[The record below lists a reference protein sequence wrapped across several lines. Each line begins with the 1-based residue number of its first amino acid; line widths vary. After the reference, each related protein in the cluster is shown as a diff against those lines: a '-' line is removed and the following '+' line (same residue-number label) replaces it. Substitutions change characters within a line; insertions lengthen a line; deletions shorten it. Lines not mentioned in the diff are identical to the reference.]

1 QCLEL
6 YQKIFI
12 FGTLIASRNKNEIN
26 MKKIIIVSFVVLSL
40 FSFTG
45 VNQESN
51 GQPYNTGEFFKFKI
65 SYSRFLSA
73 GYATLELTESVYNNK
88 SVFHAKGYGAN
99 TGLSKLFFKVEEHY
113 QSYFDKETGKPYM
126 AVRNVSEG
134 NYKRDQRAYFNQNT
148 NKILFKDF
156 AKNRE
161 KTIEAPKNVQDVIST
176 FYYLRNHKDI
186 DKIKPNQTIDVDMF
200 FDDEIM
206 KFKLK
211 FIGKETIKTKF
222 GNVSSMVFRPLVQAG
237 SVFKEQES
245 LTVWISDDKNK
256 APLRIKADLAVG
268 SLSADLHEYRGLKY
282 ALNI

>member
-45 VNQESN
+45 VKQESN

-73 GYATLELTESVYNNK
+73 GYATLELTEATYNNK
-88 SVFHAKGYGAN
+88 SVYYAKGFGAN
-99 TGLSKLFFKVEEHY
+99 TGLSKLFFKVEDHY
-113 QSYFDKETGKPYM
+113 QSYFDKETGVPYM
-126 AVRNVSEG
+126 AVRKVSEG

-148 NKILFKDF
+148 NKVLFKDYT
-156 AKNRE
+156 KNRE
-161 KTIEAPKNVQDVIST
+161 KTIDAPKNVQDVIST
-176 FYYLRNHKDI
+176 FYHLRNHPNI
-186 DKIKPNQTIDVDMF
+186 DKLKVGQTIDIDMF
-200 FDDEIM
+200 FDDEIF

-211 FIGKETIKTKF
+211 YNGKETIKTKF
-222 GNVSSMVFRPLVQAG
+222 GNVSALVFKPMVQSGR
-237 SVFKEQES
+237 VFKEQES
-245 LTVWISDDKNK
+245 LTIWISDDKNK
-256 APLRIKADLAVG
+256 MP
-268 SLSADLHEYRGLKY
+268 
-282 ALNI
+282 

>member
-1 QCLEL
+1 
-6 YQKIFI
+6 
-12 FGTLIASRNKNEIN
+12 

-45 VNQESN
+45 VKQESN

-99 TGLSKLFFKVEEHY
+99 TGLSKLFFKVEDHY

-126 AVRNVSEG
+126 AVRNISEG

-156 AKNRE
+156 TKNRE

-237 SVFKEQES
+237 RVFKEQES

-282 ALNI
+282 ALNIQ